1 MSSEKQ
7 VIDQESMKALVAFLP
22 DLEDPN
28 CSFGEWY
35 APEPRDDGVK
45 YFPYFVFNDLGSAF
59 DDACY
64 EHGWIM
70 IDYAWPEWTRSEEAR
85 KFLEDMKRIE
95 NASMD
100 QLTKLLTV
108 FCRAE
113 RFNEGSFEIA
123 LKEGWILHIVRRIN
137 HLLSE
142 SQQSSFIPENVAPA
156 KDSK

>member
-1 MSSEKQ
+1 MSSEKR

-28 CSFGEWY
+28 CSFGKWY
-35 APEPRDDGVK
+35 MPEPGDDGVQH
-45 YFPYFVFNDLGSAF
+45 FPYFVFNNLGSAF
-59 DDACY
+59 EHACY

-70 IDYAWPEWTRSEEAR
+70 TGYAWPEWTGSEEGR
-85 KFLEDMKRIE
+85 ELLKDMKRIE
-95 NASMD
+95 NASVD

-108 FCRAE
+108 FCRGE
-113 RFNEGSFEIA
+113 RFNEGSFEMV

-142 SQQSSFIPENVAPA
+142 SQQSSFIPENITSA